1 MIHRC
6 LPHPA
11 LLLLLAIAT
20 PLVAGELSVHAPSDI
35 KKLLTPWLPDDS
47 GNQRRLQGQ
56 LSEILAT
63 EGYFS
68 PAFNFEERDGGLN
81 LTIDPGLRTTITGVD
96 VAVDGNIE
104 PKTKSSLIDSW
115 QLPVGHPFRQD
126 DWNTA
131 KQQILS
137 ELLAVEYTDARFYT
151 ASFTDPGLAA
161 NTNVNDPLLNGK
173 FRVPTLRNI
182 EKTAPYMHNGVFTDL
197 RTIVEFYNSR
207 DTEPQRWGE
216 TEYPDTINRSEL
228 GNLKLSD
235 REIDAIVAFMKTLTD
250 QI

>member
-1 MIHRC
+1 M
-6 LPHPA
+6 
-11 LLLLLAIAT
+11 LLLLAIAT

-104 PKTKSSLIDSW
+104 PKTNKYVVYEKIGDTYYKTPTYMTYDEYLQYSSQESEQNYFQQRSRAID
-115 QLPVGHPFRQD
+115 
-126 DWNTA
+126 
-131 KQQILS
+131 
-137 ELLAVEYTDARFYT
+137 LAVYSKYITCY
-151 ASFTDPGLAA
+151 
-161 NTNVNDPLLNGK
+161 
-173 FRVPTLRNI
+173 
-182 EKTAPYMHNGVFTDL
+182 
-197 RTIVEFYNSR
+197 
-207 DTEPQRWGE
+207 
-216 TEYPDTINRSEL
+216 
-228 GNLKLSD
+228 
-235 REIDAIVAFMKTLTD
+235 
-250 QI
+250 